1 MGRGTYLVEKQ
12 ILGVL
17 CMAEQNKLTFEQL
30 AAWAEGTLSETETA
44 VINHL
49 ITRATPDTQA
59 TAAWLQTFFRTS
71 RAINLPAPP
80 ARLRQTL
87 KDQFAAYAQ
96 KKRPLSLWQR
106 LLANLTFDSYTQ
118 PSLAA
123 ARAAVESG
131 TRQLLYTSNL
141 ADIALTIQ
149 PGQEPFTLSGQIFSP
164 DIENLAT
171 FVVELHQNEHT
182 LTFTVAN
189 DLGEFNFTDLH
200 DGVYTLVIGNDSG
213 EMQLPPFRLQA
224 N

>member
-1 MGRGTYLVEKQ
+1 
-12 ILGVL
+12 
-17 CMAEQNKLTFEQL
+17 MANQNKLTFEQL
-30 AAWAEGTLSETETA
+30 AAWAEGTLSKTETA
-44 VINHL
+44 VIDHQL
-49 ITRATPDTQA
+49 TQADPDTQA

-71 RAINLPAPP
+71 REISLPTPP
-80 ARLRQTL
+80 AELRQTL
-87 KDQFAAYAQ
+87 KQRFAAYAQ
-96 KKRPLSLWQR
+96 EKRPLSFWQH
-106 LLANLTFDSYTQ
+106 LLANLTFDSYAQ

-164 DIENLAT
+164 DLDNLAT
-171 FVVELHQNEHT
+171 FVVELHQNEQT

-189 DLGEFNFTDLH
+189 DLGEFNFNDLH
-200 DGVYTLVIGNDSG
+200 DGVYTLVIGNDLG

-224 N
+224 S